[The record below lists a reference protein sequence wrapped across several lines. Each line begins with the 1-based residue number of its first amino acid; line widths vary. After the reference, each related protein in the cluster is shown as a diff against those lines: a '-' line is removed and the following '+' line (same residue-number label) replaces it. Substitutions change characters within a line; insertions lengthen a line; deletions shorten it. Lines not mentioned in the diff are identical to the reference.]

1 MSEAKSKKFKMSLT
15 NQIML
20 ATAAGIV
27 FGLIVGPWC
36 ANLKVIGDIFLRLVQ
51 QCVVALIMSAVAVAV
66 SNPENSGAGK
76 MGLHTFKWI
85 FIFTII
91 SAVIGLFLG
100 NIIQPGAGITFTVGE
115 EVAASTIA
123 NASLSET
130 LLGFVS
136 TNVFGSMATSATVPC
151 IVFSLFFGVATGIYT
166 KQSGSTII
174 YDVIK
179 GFNEVI
185 MHIIKLVMN
194 VAPIGIFCLLA
205 NVTGAIGIAV
215 IFPMV
220 KFLGALL
227 LGVLIELF
235 LYCVFVSVK
244 CKINLFK
251 MPKKFYKMSMIA
263 LTTTSSAITLPTKM
277 EDMVT
282 KFGVSRR
289 IADFTG
295 PITMAMNSSGGVT
308 CYVLAILFMAQ
319 SSGVVLSGK
328 ELIMAILFS
337 CLMCMGTIVVPGG
350 VIITYTFLATSM
362 GLAPESF
369 IVLVG
374 IDWFSGMFR
383 TLNNVDVDVLLGLLV
398 ADKLGELDRDVYN
411 EKKIVAYD

>member
-1 MSEAKSKKFKMSLT
+1 MAETEKKKIKMSLT

-20 ATAAGIV
+20 ATAGGIV
-27 FGLIVGPWC
+27 FGLVVGPWC
-36 ANLKVIGDIFLRLVQ
+36 ANLKVFGDLFLRLVQ

-76 MGLHTFKWI
+76 MGFLTFQWI
-85 FIFTII
+85 VIFTLI
-91 SAVIGLFLG
+91 SAGIGLILG
-100 NIIQPGAGITFTVGE
+100 EIIQPGAGIGFELGDAVTND
-115 EVAASTIA
+115 AA
-123 NASLSET
+123 NQSLSET

-136 TNVFGSMATSATVPC
+136 TNVFGSMAQSATVPC

-166 KQSGSTII
+166 KQTGNTNL
-174 YDVIK
+174 YDLVK
-179 GFNEVI
+179 AFNEVI
-185 MHIIKLVMN
+185 MNIIKLVMN

-205 NVTGAIGIAV
+205 NVTGAIGLKV
-215 IFPMV
+215 ILPMV

-227 LGVLIELF
+227 GGVLIELF
-235 LYCVFVSVK
+235 IYCVFVSIK
-244 CKINLFK
+244 CKVNLFA

-282 KFGVSRR
+282 KFGISKR
-289 IADFTG
+289 ISDFTG

-308 CYVLAILFMAQ
+308 CYVLAVMFMAQ
-319 SSGVVLSGK
+319 SSGIALTPR
-328 ELIMAILFS
+328 EMAMAILFS

-362 GLAPESF
+362 GFAPESF

-383 TLNNVDVDVLLGLLV
+383 TLNNVDVDVLLAMLV
-398 ADKLGELDRDVYN
+398 ANKMGELDHDVYD
-411 EKKIVAYD
+411 EKKVVAYK